1 MICSAS
7 NPPPMSPA
15 SMLVCA
21 KAMHSAVPRLNA
33 RGLFHYAAAMIRRA
47 QQLEEAAY
55 AALEKKD
62 RP

>member
-1 MICSAS
+1 
-7 NPPPMSPA
+7 
-15 SMLVCA
+15 MLVCA